1 MVFNDGLPRD
11 GLDAEVNF
19 PPDCLLWQFEI
30 PTLITDFFEE
40 YSFGSDVCDKV
51 TIHWWQIFQVDSRQ
65 YGTCLFFDVFCIKTE
80 ACHKDRHLPYWHY
93 IPGQSL
99 GVLLLQNMCFSCSND
114 GHFHQLHFSSSLIL
128 VECSYCHTIL
138 LRWCRS

>member
-19 PPDCLLWQFEI
+19 PPDCLLRQFEI

-51 TIHWWQIFQVDSRQ
+51 TIHW
-65 YGTCLFFDVFCIKTE
+65 
-80 ACHKDRHLPYWHY
+80 
-93 IPGQSL
+93 
-99 GVLLLQNMCFSCSND
+99 
-114 GHFHQLHFSSSLIL
+114 
-128 VECSYCHTIL
+128 
-138 LRWCRS
+138 

>member
-1 MVFNDGLPRD
+1 MMAFHVMVLMLKSISHRIVCYDSLKFQH
-11 GLDAEVNF
+11 
-19 PPDCLLWQFEI
+19 WS
-30 PTLITDFFEE
+30 LIFFEE